1 MSLLEELKLG
11 VKRERWKWKCF
22 SLDTRMIGFQ
32 TRWYH
37 GWTPFSIQTGGSH
50 RVSWKYFC

>member
-1 MSLLEELKLG
+1 MKL
-11 VKRERWKWKCF
+11 CLSF

-50 RVSWKYFC
+50 RVSWKYFCSDIFIKY